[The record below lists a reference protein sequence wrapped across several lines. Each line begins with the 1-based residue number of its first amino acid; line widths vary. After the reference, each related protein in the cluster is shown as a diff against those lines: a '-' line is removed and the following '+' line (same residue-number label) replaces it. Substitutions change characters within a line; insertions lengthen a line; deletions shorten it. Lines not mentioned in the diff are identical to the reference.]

1 MYIKADALKRVSAF
15 LYKYL
20 YLAVY
25 MSIVW
30 VQPILGFP
38 FLLGNKYSHFE
49 ADFEMLSSD
58 NFTQNTDNQLNKS

>member
-1 MYIKADALKRVSAF
+1 MKADALLGASAF

-20 YLAVY
+20 YLAEY

-30 VQPILGFP
+30 VQPILGFS

-49 ADFEMLSSD
+49 ANFEMLS
-58 NFTQNTDNQLNKS
+58 NNYFTQTTDNQLINA